1 MKTIKDFEPLL
12 PAEQLLLDACKAG
25 RPATIGDGKRP
36 TKKEQNTNEIR
47 AEFLRSLILTER
59 ESIDQKGIQFHG
71 AYVSGSFDFDS
82 CETNLPFWFLDSFFQ
97 TKIILSG
104 SRIKHLSLNGS
115 AIVGLNANRAKIE
128 DGVWMRNSFVSNGE
142 INFSSATIKN
152 NFSIEN
158 ALLNNTD
165 GIALNCDK
173 IKVGG
178 GIFLRNGF
186 KAIGEVKLLWGEIG
200 SSLDCVGGFFKAS
213 KNGIALNCH
222 GLKVNG
228 SVFLSRHRATNKF
241 SVFKAN
247 GMVDFL
253 SSSIAVNFTC
263 DFGIFNNPNKVA
275 LNCDKMSVGGGFFTR
290 KTKISGVLNLT
301 VANLGILSDNRKFW
315 NQIYLKHIILNGCTY
330 THIDGGSHNVK
341 DRKQWLTKMPK
352 FEPQPYKQLAKVLR
366 DMGHIS
372 DANEIMIEYH
382 DKRSKEFKS
391 GLKKSFF
398 WFYRS
403 FSDYGYSPSKVVKW
417 MFWVWLVCSIV
428 YWHAANTG
436 VFAPSN
442 PIVFQNVGYAY
453 NCSPKEVGF
462 RDIIYKEENGSKNW
476 YYSSLKGEYTTFQP
490 FLYSLDVILPVVDL
504 YMEKD
509 WGVYIPTSS
518 GYFDWLNPSTI
529 TFNHIVRL
537 IVWLEILFGWALSL
551 ILVAIL
557 SGLAKN
563 EKD

>member
-1 MKTIKDFEPLL
+1 MQGWQT
-12 PAEQLLLDACKAG
+12 G
-25 RPATIGDGKRP
+25 RLADWQTGRLATIGDGKLP
-36 TKKEQNTNEIR
+36 TEKDQNTNEIR

-59 ESIDQKGIQFHG
+59 ESIDQKGVQFQG
-71 AYVSGSFDFDS
+71 AYVSGSFDFES
-82 CETNLPFWFLDSFFQ
+82 CETNLPFWFWRSFFEEE
-97 TKIILSG
+97 IVFMRSRIRMLSLSG
-104 SRIKHLSLNGS
+104 SEASKGINANEFKCEDSVFLKDGFNAKGQVNFVGAQIGSNLECTKGTFENPNGDALTCNGAEIKGGVFLTDGFNAKGKVDFGS
-115 AIVGLNANRAKIE
+115 AQIGSVL
-128 DGVWMRNSFVSNGE
+128 VCTNGT
-142 INFSSATIKN
+142 F
-152 NFSIEN
+152 EN
-158 ALLNNTD
+158 PNGD
-165 GIALNCDK
+165 ALNCDSAK
-173 IKVGG
+173 IESNV
-178 GIFLRNGF
+178 FLRDGF
-186 KAIGEVKLLWGEIG
+186 NAK
-200 SSLDCVGGFFKAS
+200 
-213 KNGIALNCH
+213 GI
-222 GLKVNG
+222 
-228 SVFLSRHRATNKF
+228 
-241 SVFKAN
+241 
-247 GMVDFL
+247 
-253 SSSIAVNFTC
+253 VNFAATQ
-263 DFGIFNNPNKVA
+263 I
-275 LNCDKMSVGGGFFTR
+275 GG
-290 KTKISGVLNLT
+290 SLV
-301 VANLGILSDNRKFW
+301 
-315 NQIYLKHIILNGCTY
+315 CTNAK
-330 THIDGGSHNVK
+330 IDGGCRPRYFARPHGLVCTNAKIDGVFDLDSAKAK
-341 DRKQWLTKMPK
+341 DLRDSEGFWSYEGLKNISLDGFVYGHIHDDFQAEKRKKWLAKMPK
-352 FEPQPYKQLAKVLR
+352 FKPQPYKQLAKVLR
-366 DMGHIS
+366 DMGHIN

-442 PIVFQNVGYAY
+442 PIVFQNVGYEY

-509 WGVYIPTSS
+509 WGVYIPPPS
-518 GYFDWLNPSTI
+518 GYFDWLDPSTI

-537 IVWLEILFGWALSL
+537 IVWLEILFGWTLSL